1 MKALNKKTLRT
12 KLLKMLIV
20 AIIFLIFIIIKTN
33 IVQATT
39 LKPSN
44 NQCLEMRAVEVK
56 EVKDNEKQ
64 LIFELWANDIDFK
77 GFDVRFAYDSSNYLL
92 SNLTTN
98 VETDDENE
106 YFDFENEFDGKL
118 DITTI
123 PYSSENTAG
132 IRMIISFDPPV
143 EDSENI
149 KDKTLI
155 SSGKSVLLGK
165 MSFKMKADT
174 LDISNFRLIEDQTTS
189 PTTGIKINVNIQD
202 SYEEQST
209 FIFTNKTTSSDATL
223 NNLILSTGIEG
234 SEDYTYKKYDLT
246 PIFDKQNKEYSLEL
260 NEYINEMNIEA
271 EVSDEKSTM
280 KIKVPTKDED
290 GQTIIYEEKELLNK
304 TKMPVTLNKLGEP
317 DTLIEVIVTAEDGKT
332 QETYK
337 ISIHRPYGT
346 IKGSIK
352 YDTIEENE
360 NPDINKTTD
369 LNIYKT
375 GKFNWDE
382 LKDIFGEIYEN
393 PKTYDDLDQ
402 IEKDQYEQSKADGS
416 YEIYV
421 IPGTYDLQIDK
432 KGFLDCIIKNI
443 EVTENEV
450 IDLEN
455 KVLIAGD
462 INRDRSNWIRG
473 HPRAG

>member
-402 IEKDQYEQSKADGS
+402 IEKDQYEQSNADGS

-450 IDLEN
+450 VDLEN
-455 KVLIAGD
+455 KVLVAGD
-462 INRDRSNWIRG
+462 INRDRSNWTRG

>member
-1 MKALNKKTLRT
+1 MKAVNKKTLRT

-20 AIIFLIFIIIKTN
+20 AIIFLISIIIKTN

-44 NQCLEMRAVEVK
+44 NQCIEMRAVEVK

-118 DITTI
+118 DIITI
-123 PYSSENTAG
+123 PYSSGNTAG

-149 KDKTLI
+149 KDETLI

-234 SEDYTYKKYDLT
+234 SEDYTYKKYDFT

-260 NEYINEMNIEA
+260 NEYIDEMNIEA

-393 PKTYDDLDQ
+393 PKTY
-402 IEKDQYEQSKADGS
+402 GS

-450 IDLEN
+450 VDLEN
-455 KVLIAGD
+455 KVLVAGD
-462 INRDRSNWIRG
+462 INRDRSNWTRG